1 MTGVITPQGAEDSS
15 GASSAA
21 PLVPSAT
28 PLVPSATPLVQWAP
42 AEPAPK
48 KSRRALWIGLP
59 VGIATVAAVTASL
72 VLIAPGT
79 AVAGVPVGFLTAGAA
94 TDAISGRL
102 AQTQI
107 TIGDGGPTVT
117 AADLG
122 AAVDAEA
129 LAGAAFDQR
138 PMWNVAQWFGD
149 TAAAE
154 VTLDA
159 AAATAALQTAAP
171 ELYTPPTAATVA
183 FDGDAYAVTPAVD
196 GVGIDLEVVRL
207 ALQDA
212 FHAGQ
217 STLTIDPAAVP
228 VSSPTTTALADGAA
242 ALLNGMLADIGF
254 YVGDERTVPIDP
266 EVAAAWLTVGTDE
279 AGAFTI
285 DADAAQIQAV
295 VDTLKE
301 TIDQEVVDGTV
312 VTNSA
317 GDVLR
322 TVTAGQDGRVLGD
335 TAGIADAFADQ
346 LAAGDAVYSLPV
358 EVTVQSTTEL
368 ARVLEVD
375 LSEQRLYLK
384 ENGRVVDT
392 WLISSGRVG
401 AETIQGRYSI
411 GWRTPSQTMRG
422 TSRDTGTVY
431 EQPNVPWVMY
441 FNGDQAFHGAYWHNN
456 FGNRMSAG
464 CVNMPPALAKKI
476 YDWSPNGTDVWI
488 HS

>member
-1 MTGVITPQGAEDSS
+1 VTGVITPQGTEDSS

-94 TDAISGRL
+94 TDAISSRL

-183 FDGDAYAVTPAVD
+183 FDGDAYTVTPAVD

-217 STLTIDPAAVP
+217 STLTIDPVAVP